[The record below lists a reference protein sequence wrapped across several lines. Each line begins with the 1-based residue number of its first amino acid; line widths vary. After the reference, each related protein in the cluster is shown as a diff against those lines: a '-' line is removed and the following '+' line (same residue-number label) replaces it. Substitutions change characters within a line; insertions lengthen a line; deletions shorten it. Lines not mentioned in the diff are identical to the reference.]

1 MFLNLN
7 SRGGGKI
14 LMTVKNKQR
23 IVELSQNLHLFQGG
37 GSWMYALAL
46 YSIVFTSI
54 FFVPC
59 NPTLKRQIQCHG
71 APIQVLH

>member
-1 MFLNLN
+1 MGKLLDDGKDL
-7 SRGGGKI
+7 SRGAGGGE
-14 LMTVKNKQR
+14 R